1 MTTEK
6 GAPASGAGGA
16 GRPPRAT
23 QAPRSGAAPR
33 RPVHLAV
40 MTGAA
45 AGLYAVS
52 LAGVTA
58 LQASTDAHLAG
69 ARDPIA
75 TAVAG
80 QRTSHDRLEAA
91 VEEAAAAYSEV
102 AGAYATLLETL
113 GDHEGA
119 LAALEREIAA
129 AEGSANRLVVPARPA
144 LPTVRATVAT
154 RAVPRPRANASTGAS
169 GGG

>member
-1 MTTEK
+1 MTTE
-6 GAPASGAGGA
+6 
-16 GRPPRAT
+16 RE
-23 QAPRSGAAPR
+23 PRSRASRPESAPG

-40 MTGAA
+40 MAGAA

-58 LQASTDAHLAG
+58 LQASTDARLAA

-75 TAVAG
+75 ATIAG
-80 QRTSHDRLEAA
+80 QRASHDRLEAV

-102 AGAYATLLETL
+102 AGAYAVLLESL

-129 AEGSANRLVVPARPA
+129 AEGSADRLVVPARPA
-144 LPTVRATVAT
+144 LPTVRASAGT
-154 RAVPRPRANASTGAS
+154 RAVPRPRTNASTGAS